1 MACVRATLRRS
12 NQSTTGDNKHAMT
25 AATASG
31 QSTGLS
37 KLITCPSPQIKVT
50 TSPTMAA
57 IASPVSAVQMK
68 RACFVV
74 GGGKLMQLKMQ
85 N

>member
-1 MACVRATLRRS
+1 
-12 NQSTTGDNKHAMT
+12 
-25 AATASG
+25 
-31 QSTGLS
+31 
-37 KLITCPSPQIKVT
+37 
-50 TSPTMAA
+50 MAA